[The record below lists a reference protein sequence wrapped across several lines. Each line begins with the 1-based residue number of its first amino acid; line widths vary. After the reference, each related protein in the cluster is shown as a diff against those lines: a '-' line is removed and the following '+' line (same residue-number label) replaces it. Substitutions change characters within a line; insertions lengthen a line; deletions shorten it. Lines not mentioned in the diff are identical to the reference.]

1 MSPFSLPNIS
11 AQSYAIYDMK
21 AANMIIGRKENLKR
35 EVASL
40 TKIMTFFTVYEIME
54 RAQMDYD
61 SVRIKVSSLAANISG
76 TTA

>member
-1 MSPFSLPNIS
+1 
-11 AQSYAIYDMK
+11 MK
-21 AANMIIGRKENLKR
+21 AANMIIGRKETLKR

-54 RAQMDYD
+54 RAHMDLD
-61 SVRIKVSSLAANISG
+61 SVRIKVSNLAANISG